1 MLIMP
6 REALHFGQFCGMA
19 RGACAAVLGQHGTR
33 AAACGRGAGSAGCS
47 PARPPLWLRLPGV
60 PLRLT
65 PQVGAGDHAGQ
76 DAQPRL
82 HRLFL
87 RVGVLR
93 VVPLGVF
100 LPNVPGLR
108 LLDFRL
114 LPEGR
119 SSLFLPVSFRISSRC
134 ACVMGSP
141 CRAWVRV
148 PRSCRSPRIGLGRRR
163 RRQRRKGV

>member
-19 RGACAAVLGQHGTR
+19 WAGIAAVLGQHGTR
-33 AAACGRGAGSAGCS
+33 AAACGASPVPPVAHPPDLRSGGGSRVSRSACCRRWARAIMRARTRSPVCIVSFCVSVCS
-47 PARPPLWLRLPGV
+47 G
-60 PLRLT
+60 
-65 PQVGAGDHAGQ
+65 
-76 DAQPRL
+76 
-82 HRLFL
+82 
-87 RVGVLR
+87 

-119 SSLFLPVSFRISSRC
+119 SGLFLPVSFRISSRC

-141 CRAWVRV
+141 CRDWVRV
-148 PRSCRSPRIGLGRRR
+148 SGSCRSPRIGLGRRR